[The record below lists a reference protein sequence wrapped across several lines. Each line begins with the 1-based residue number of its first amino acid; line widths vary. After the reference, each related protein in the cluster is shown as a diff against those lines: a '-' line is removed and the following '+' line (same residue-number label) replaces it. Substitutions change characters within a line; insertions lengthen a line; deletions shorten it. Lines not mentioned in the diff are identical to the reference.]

1 MLLSQKEAA
10 VLFWSLFLLMKMKS
24 LILTT
29 NVHLIRVNTR
39 NSTVWTS
46 KFSPALFQGI
56 THTKQFFKL
65 FKEFTDVS
73 SKLEIVDAL
82 KQNTENASEELS
94 SAIQFSKIKVFSG
107 LFLKSPVFFRIKC
120 HQNKEHTWISCGW
133 KAI

>member
-1 MLLSQKEAA
+1 MNL
-10 VLFWSLFLLMKMKS
+10 KS
-24 LILTT
+24 IMLTT

-39 NSTVWTS
+39 NSTVWTF
-46 KFSPALFQGI
+46 KVSPALFQGI

-107 LFLKSPVFFRIKC
+107 LFLKSPVFFRIKA
-120 HQNKEHTWISCGW
+120 HQKKYT
-133 KAI
+133 